1 MSKKNEE
8 ISPIDLLM
16 LSIICVVLTCKF
28 NFSVRSFYSINLVNV
43 VSKIIEKGIGTKCF
57 SRHQSLKL
65 FDTVRSFHY
74 YFSPAGMYVF
84 KSKIETLDWYAE

>member
-1 MSKKNEE
+1 MKHVHRVNNKT
-8 ISPIDLLM
+8 LLTERFH
-16 LSIICVVLTCKF
+16 IF
-28 NFSVRSFYSINLVNV
+28 FY
-43 VSKIIEKGIGTKCF
+43 K
-57 SRHQSLKL
+57 QL